1 MNEQNEEIEIDLLRL
16 FRFILS
22 KFKTLLILG
31 IVFAVLGFSYK
42 YCRFEFSSTPLAEV
56 NNLFTIE
63 KIEKEPDGKVVKKKE
78 KVSYN
83 LYKEDY
89 EARYSEYES
98 KKRNVDLHKKFL
110 EQDFENFNRELATTQ
125 GTSEIQN
132 STIFPL
138 KVTGKVSST
147 ILSVKKMPR
156 LQCQTLHL

>member
-78 KVSYN
+78 KV
-83 LYKEDY
+83 
-89 EARYSEYES
+89 
-98 KKRNVDLHKKFL
+98 
-110 EQDFENFNRELATTQ
+110 
-125 GTSEIQN
+125 
-132 STIFPL
+132 
-138 KVTGKVSST
+138 
-147 ILSVKKMPR
+147 
-156 LQCQTLHL
+156 

>member
-63 KIEKEPDGKVVKKKE
+63 KIEKEPDGKVVKKK
-78 KVSYN
+78 
-83 LYKEDY
+83 
-89 EARYSEYES
+89 R
-98 KKRNVDLHKKFL
+98 KFHITFIRKTMRL
-110 EQDFENFNRELATTQ
+110 VTL
-125 GTSEIQN
+125 
-132 STIFPL
+132 ST
-138 KVTGKVSST
+138 K
-147 ILSVKKMPR
+147 VKKK
-156 LQCQTLHL
+156 C

>member
-1 MNEQNEEIEIDLLRL
+1 M
-16 FRFILS
+16 S

-56 NNLFTIE
+56 NNIFTIE

-125 GTSEIQN
+125 EYIRN
-132 STIFPL
+132 SKL
-138 KVTGKVSST
+138 YN
-147 ILSVKKMPR
+147 LSPESY
-156 LQCQTLHL
+156 